1 MIHINAAFS
10 TSYAQARS
18 KFLDSAAAAGMH
30 LRSFEHPQ
38 KGRDGETLAMDVA
51 LDGTPDAQNMLIV
64 SSACHGVEGYCGSGV
79 QVFAARDAEWLARCR
94 SAGVAVLYIH
104 ALNPHGFSWLRR
116 TTHENV
122 DLNRNFQDFGQP
134 LPENAAYGDLHTLLL
149 PQAWPPTPD
158 NQGAIAAYIG
168 AHGLARFQAAVSQG
182 QYAFADGMFF
192 GGHEPTWSNHT
203 LRQVLKTY
211 GAKAKRIAWM
221 DLHTGLGPSG
231 VGERI
236 FACRD
241 EPEALARARAWWGGD
256 GATPITS
263 FYDGSSN
270 SARLTGLMWSA
281 IYDEC
286 PQAEYT
292 GIALEYGT
300 LPILDMIAALRA
312 DHWLHLHS
320 EAPQALIA
328 SIQRQV
334 LDAFYV
340 DTEAWR
346 SQVIAQ
352 ARQAMVQAVD
362 GLGGI
367 SASAVQHGCPAV

>member
-1 MIHINAAFS
+1 MTHINAAFS
-10 TSYAQARS
+10 ASYAQART
-18 KFLDSAAAAGMH
+18 KFLDAASVAGMR
-30 LRSFEHPQ
+30 LSSFEHPQ

-51 LDGTPDAQNMLIV
+51 LDGNPDALNMLIV

-79 QVFAARDAEWLARCR
+79 QVFAAQDSEWLAKAR

-134 LPENAAYGDLHTLLL
+134 LPENADYGDLHTLLL
-149 PQAWPPTPD
+149 PREWPPTTD
-158 NQGAIAAYIG
+158 NQAAIAAYIE

-192 GGHEPTWSNHT
+192 GGHEPTWSNRT

-211 GAKAKRIAWM
+211 GAKAKRMAWM

-231 VGERI
+231 LGERI
-236 FACRD
+236 FACRN
-241 EPEALARARAWWGGD
+241 ESAALARARAWWGCN

-270 SARLTGLMWSA
+270 SALLTGLMWSA

-292 GIALEYGT
+292 GIAMEYGT

-312 DHWLHLHS
+312 DHWLHLN
-320 EAPQALIA
+320 PQAPEALRL
-328 SIQRQV
+328 SIQSQV
-334 LDAFYV
+334 LGAFYV
-340 DTEAWR
+340 DTDTWR
-346 SQVIAQ
+346 VQIIEQ
-352 ARQAMVQAVD
+352 ARQALFQAVD
-362 GLGGI
+362 GLC
-367 SASAVQHGCPAV
+367 A